1 VRAPVPP
8 ARLSAFSLTRIA
20 DGADPRERKFVT
32 IGFTGTYT
40 DDSAESDGIA
50 LAGKHSI
57 RFKSKLRL
65 LVPD

>member
-1 VRAPVPP
+1 MTNQEHKPTFGARPVW
-8 ARLSAFSLTRIA
+8 
-20 DGADPRERKFVT
+20 ERKVVT

-40 DDSAESDGIA
+40 DDSVESDGIA
-50 LAGKHSI
+50 LAGKQSI